1 MNYTNNLYKRYLSKL
16 IQNDQSKNLSSSGIN
31 DILLNK
37 ILVNSKFATK
47 NRNKKNI
54 FENKI
59 INRISKNFSM
69 DSIGNKNKF
78 ELNKTI
84 AIKNVKLNFIKK
96 QFPKIIQNNK
106 KIENKFENLN
116 LKIINKEKAKENL
129 MKTTN
134 YYHKLLKIYKLKEIL
149 SIKKKHKQKLE
160 KINFENNSKKEN
172 GLNRFIIHISDKYS
186 KSQDMKLLSLRKK
199 KADDESEEDDD
210 KIEQNFYK
218 LIRKV
223 KHRKGN
229 DSKNNN
235 DDPIQQRFGKMKSF
249 NSSFK
254 RIGMILF
261 KQKEKQILGKTGRIP
276 NKRHQIFHNE
286 ILYQTIK
293 YRTKGN

>member
-1 MNYTNNLYKRYLSKL
+1 MRGSDRGTN
-16 IQNDQSKNLSSSGIN
+16 
-31 DILLNK
+31 
-37 ILVNSKFATK
+37 
-47 NRNKKNI
+47 
-54 FENKI
+54 
-59 INRISKNFSM
+59 
-69 DSIGNKNKF
+69 
-78 ELNKTI
+78 
-84 AIKNVKLNFIKK
+84 
-96 QFPKIIQNNK
+96 
-106 KIENKFENLN
+106 
-116 LKIINKEKAKENL
+116 
-129 MKTTN
+129 
-134 YYHKLLKIYKLKEIL
+134 
-149 SIKKKHKQKLE
+149 
-160 KINFENNSKKEN
+160 
-172 GLNRFIIHISDKYS
+172 
-186 KSQDMKLLSLRKK
+186 SLRKK

-235 DDPIQQRFGKMKSF
+235 DDPIQQSFGKMKSF